1 MANETSQTV
10 FRIDARTA
18 QPQATIPVTGHISAD
33 DLAVGEARSSRPV
46 GPGGPGDQPGRRQ
59 VPDRVTRIDMATNRV
74 AGTFQVGGRAPAAV
88 VGLGS
93 VWVVDTNHAALL
105 RLQPTA

>member
-1 MANETSQTV
+1 
-10 FRIDARTA
+10 
-18 QPQATIPVTGHISAD
+18 
-33 DLAVGEARSSRPV
+33 
-46 GPGGPGDQPGRRQ
+46 
-59 VPDRVTRIDMATNRV
+59 MATNRV